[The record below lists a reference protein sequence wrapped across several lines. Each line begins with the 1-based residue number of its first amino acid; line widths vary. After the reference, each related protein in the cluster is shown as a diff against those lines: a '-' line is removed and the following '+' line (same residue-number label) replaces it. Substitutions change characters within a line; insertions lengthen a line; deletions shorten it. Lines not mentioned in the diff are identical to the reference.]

1 MMLLPPIGL
10 PGVYIYARAQG
21 GLPWAII
28 GGVALG
34 FAVGALGGARIATRV
49 HGTKLKQIYAT
60 IVLLMACLVAF
71 RGH

>member
-21 GLPWAII
+21 GLPWLVI

-34 FAVGALGGARIATRV
+34 FAVGALGGAKIATRMQ
-49 HGTKLKQIYAT
+49 GTKLKQIYAT
-60 IVLLMACLVAF
+60 IVLLMAGLVAF